1 MLTLRKR
8 KSCRQPTFFNSYMY
22 QYKKKGHIAK
32 FCKENGSGETNVIGA
47 HGINTQ
53 PTTENIEAIEN
64 LE

>member
-1 MLTLRKR
+1 
-8 KSCRQPTFFNSYMY
+8 MY

-32 FCKENGSGETNVIGA
+32 FCKENGSRETNVIGA

-53 PTTENIEAIEN
+53 PTTENIETIEN

>member
-1 MLTLRKR
+1 
-8 KSCRQPTFFNSYMY
+8 MY

-32 FCKENGSGETNVIGA
+32 FFNENGSGETNVTGV

-53 PTTENIEAIEN
+53 PTTENIETIEN